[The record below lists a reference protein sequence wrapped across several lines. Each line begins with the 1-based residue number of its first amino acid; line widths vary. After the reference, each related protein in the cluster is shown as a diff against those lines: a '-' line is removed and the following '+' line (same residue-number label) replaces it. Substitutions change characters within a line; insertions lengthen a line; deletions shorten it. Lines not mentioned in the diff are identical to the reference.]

1 MEFSQKRPGK
11 RVMNTLA
18 FARTNATTQEKYL
31 MDASK
36 LYVGEPFFF
45 FQRIYNVNRLKKK
58 KSSDA
63 ILIISFP

>member
-36 LYVGEPFFF
+36 LYVGELFF
-45 FQRIYNVNRLKKK
+45 LPK
-58 KSSDA
+58 D
-63 ILIISFP
+63 PEG